1 LVVNR
6 YDHLS
11 YYRHPDH
18 YQHLDHFQYI
28 PAVIGHRVPGKNHV
42 IYACYENTLAFFLE
56 GLEDFSVWNR
66 NRHGCQI
73 NFQDHFDFEAKGF
86 WLTSTQL
93 TKNKLAAVF
102 SFFEVE
108 TDILVLLWKLDTLEP
123 SEDNINFLTRLKISP
138 WSRWTLSYKL
148 HLNDIFVCIDDD
160 DDPERKMMVINLVDH
175 NDDTKHKMIQFE
187 TGELGNND
195 ISIEEGESNRIAL
208 FKKTEMVFQLFNLES
223 GTYMI
228 NLDLMYI
235 LPDFVRGPL
244 NCFNFCMGNM
254 VFICP
259 VKKAGHEIE
268 SFQYIILTQDG
279 EVVIGDNVEV
289 EWKIA
294 DTETSVTHMDL
305 VSFVVVTKEQS
316 VYEGFVDRKIYF
328 ATRNLENIDE
338 SVESNLVVI
347 NPAV

>member
-1 LVVNR
+1 MIGCGWLEEIHDWRDCKCLDIHLHHFPLRNCSYLLTRLNFREVEDLPTKMSATQLFIPSVYEEFLVVNR

-66 NRHGCQI
+66 NRHVCQI

-223 GTYMI
+223 GTCMI

-235 LPDFVRGPL
+235 LPDFVRG
-244 NCFNFCMGNM
+244 NDFF
-254 VFICP
+254 
-259 VKKAGHEIE
+259 
-268 SFQYIILTQDG
+268 
-279 EVVIGDNVEV
+279 
-289 EWKIA
+289 
-294 DTETSVTHMDL
+294 
-305 VSFVVVTKEQS
+305 
-316 VYEGFVDRKIYF
+316 RK
-328 ATRNLENIDE
+328 NIRC
-338 SVESNLVVI
+338 
-347 NPAV
+347 